1 MKTAILSAGAAA
13 ALCLAATA
21 GARAE
26 PWTDYTPQKG
36 AYIYTLVHVEPGH
49 IDEYLM
55 ALKKTWIPSEEDLK
69 RRGLVDSYSVQ
80 VKQNV
85 YGDGPNVITV
95 EHWPSLAG
103 LEPDKI
109 RDQEMEAQ
117 FRKIL
122 PKADEPALQAER
134 AKYRKILSE
143 EMWTSVE
150 YK

>member
-1 MKTAILSAGAAA
+1 MKNSTLLAGAAG

-36 AYIYTLVHVEPGH
+36 AYVYTLVHVEPGH
-49 IDEYLM
+49 IDDYLV
-55 ALKKTWIPSEEDLK
+55 ALKKTWIPTEESMK
-69 RRGLVDSYSVQ
+69 SRGLIDSYSVQ

-85 YGDGPNVITV
+85 YGDGPNVLTV

-103 LEPDKI
+103 MDPDKV
-109 RDQEMEAQ
+109 RDQEMDAQ

-122 PKADEPALQAER
+122 PKADEPALAAER
-134 AKYRKILSE
+134 AKYRKILSQE
-143 EMWTSVE
+143 AWTSVE

>member
-1 MKTAILSAGAAA
+1 MKNSILLAGAVG

-36 AYIYTLVHVEPGH
+36 AYVYTLVHVEPGH
-49 IDEYLM
+49 IDEYLV
-55 ALKKTWIPSEEDLK
+55 ALKKTWIPSAESLK
-69 RRGLVDSYSVQ
+69 SRGLIDSYSVQ

-95 EHWPSLAG
+95 EHWPTLAG
-103 LEPDKI
+103 MDPDKI

-122 PKADEPALQAER
+122 PKADEPALAAER
-134 AKYRKILSE
+134 AKFRKILSQE
-143 EMWTSVE
+143 TWTSVE

>member
-1 MKTAILSAGAAA
+1 MRPPILLAGAVAV
-13 ALCLAATA
+13 LSLAATA

-36 AYIYTLVHVEPGH
+36 AYVYTLVHVEPGH
-49 IDEYLM
+49 IDDYLV
-55 ALKKTWIPSEEDLK
+55 ALKKTWIPTEDEMK
-69 RRGLVDSYSVQ
+69 RRGLIDSYSVQ
-80 VKQNV
+80 VRSNV
-85 YGDGPNVITV
+85 YADGPNVITV

-103 LEPDKI
+103 MDPEKI

-122 PKADEPALQAER
+122 PKADEPALAAER
-134 AKYRKILSE
+134 AKYRKILSQ

>member
-1 MKTAILSAGAAA
+1 MKNLMLLAGAAG

-36 AYIYTLVHVEPGH
+36 AYVYTLVHVEPGH
-49 IDEYLM
+49 IDDYLV
-55 ALKKTWIPSEEDLK
+55 ALKKTWIPTEEGMK
-69 RRGLVDSYSVQ
+69 SRGLIDSYSVQ

-103 LEPDKI
+103 MDPDKV
-109 RDQEMEAQ
+109 RDQEMDAQ
-117 FRKIL
+117 FHKIL
-122 PKADEPALQAER
+122 PKADEPALAAER
-134 AKYRKILSE
+134 AKYRKILSQE
-143 EMWTSVE
+143 AWTSVE